1 MIMNKK
7 ILCIVFIL
15 IVAALAVTAFFVTR
29 KPHNVSDFSMYP
41 CRFDHATSLAI
52 ESKEGRLVLSQ
63 AVPGEWRI
71 TSPYSEQIAR
81 EPHTELMQFLTARMF
96 IDEQSALSPDE
107 KSRLQ
112 KPDATKVSFYN
123 GGQLLCGF
131 ELGQGYK
138 LPTVDAERRW
148 IFPEGSAT
156 AYRTFVPLMDF
167 GLLFEQP
174 FGAWRERLMMQ
185 IPANQFAQIE
195 LTAPGERLLLERIEG
210 GGVQDYRLVSAMQN
224 GGQIDVSEFEI
235 DSVRVATLID
245 LATPLVI
252 DDWAENVDDSAF
264 NYSGRLT
271 VRTKSESRFM
281 EIGPEVDLKQYPKWA
296 YLGEGAR
303 FVRNAQGRVGI
314 VSAQR
319 LLGLFPS
326 LNDLRSKK
334 VWHID
339 TTRISAIDVRV
350 ERSCLRYLPVS
361 KDAWAGEPCGWYEDN
376 ALAGEPVQQIDMKSL
391 GLFAQTVQRLEAV
404 RYAESQ
410 ELAANGVSVDSPDA
424 ELFLYVDLKQTPA
437 FVLRLSQSVK
447 NLYRYAVV
455 REFDENGGMKDG
467 PAFVLSEG
475 IVRILLGDMR

>member
-1 MIMNKK
+1 MNKK
-7 ILCIVFIL
+7 ILIIISIL
-15 IVAALAVTAFFVTR
+15 LVVALVVTAYFVIR
-29 KPHNVSDFSMYP
+29 KPHTVSEFSIFP
-41 CRFDHATSLAI
+41 CRFDRATSLAI
-52 ESKEGRLVLSQ
+52 ESAEGRLVLSQ
-63 AVPGEWRI
+63 AAPGEWRI

-81 EPHTELMQFLTARMF
+81 EPHTELMQFLIARMF
-96 IDEQSALSPDE
+96 IDEQIAISPEE

-112 KPDATKVSFYN
+112 KASETKVSFYN
-123 GGQLLCGF
+123 GEQLLCGF
-131 ELGQGYK
+131 TLGQGYK

-148 IFPEGSAT
+148 VFPEGSSI

-167 GLLFEQP
+167 GQLFEQP

-195 LTAPGERLLLERIEG
+195 LTAPGERLVLSRVEG

-224 GGQIDVSEFEI
+224 DAVVDLSGFEI
-235 DSVRVATLID
+235 DDVRVATLID

-271 VRTKSESRFM
+271 VRTKSESRYM

-303 FVRNAQGRVGI
+303 FVRNPQGRVGI

-339 TTRISAIDVRV
+339 TTRISAIDMRV
-350 ERSCLRYLPVS
+350 VNNCLRYLPAS
-361 KDAWAGEPCGWYEDN
+361 KDVWTAVPCAWYEGTV
-376 ALAGEPVQQIDMKSL
+376 LAGEPEQNVDMKAL
-391 GLFAQTVQRLEAV
+391 AMFAQTVQRLEAV
-404 RYAESQ
+404 RYAEPQ
-410 ELAANGVSVDSPDA
+410 ELAANGANPDAPAA
-424 ELFLYVDLKQTPA
+424 ELFLFFDLKQTPA
-437 FVLRLSQSVK
+437 YVLRLSQPIK
-447 NLYRYAVV
+447 DLYRYAVI
-455 REFDENGGMKDG
+455 REFAEDGGHNDG